1 MTKKLTRF
9 ILDVNV
15 NRVHDKKTKQKKK
28 TGRIKQKSV
37 NTAYISYF

>member
-28 TGRIKQKSV
+28 QV
-37 NTAYISYF
+37 E